1 MKVHEKSSRH
11 QIFQFRQITK
21 YSYKKQVKETI
32 KNQISTTSNQEEWNK
47 IRKTLNESAEKNLCY
62 NHKKKTNRD
71 PNFLH
76 FH

>member
-1 MKVHEKSSRH
+1 MKVQEKSNRY

-21 YSYKKQVKETI
+21 YSYKKQVKEII
-32 KNQISTTSNQEEWNK
+32 KNQMSTTSNQEEWNK
-47 IRKTLNESAEKNLCY
+47 IIKALNESAEKNLCY
-62 NHKKKTNRD
+62 NHKEKTNRD